1 MWPIFVF
8 FVEDC
13 RMILA
18 FCFLQRFYKLLLL
31 HFTMVLYTEHVPQKK
46 HSWKIKQLFFID
58 LTFHKPHFWK
68 DCLFLGNK
76 TPLAAGGG
84 IFSSQTAQTGVDCQ
98 LRRMQPN
105 SIPRLLLPISKKT
118 IQNNPQNK
126 LIFTWEILLFLL
138 FSRLFCF
145 MIGENKKKRR
155 PRFFLSIYF
164 HTILSLK
171 NS

>member
-46 HSWKIKQLFFID
+46 HSWKIIQLFFID
-58 LTFHKPHFWK
+58 LTFHRPHSWK
-68 DCLFLGNK
+68 DCFIFGQQNPFGSWRRNILLSDGPNRSWL
-76 TPLAAGGG
+76 PAPADAAEQHSPS
-84 IFSSQTAQTGVDCQ
+84 FAAH
-98 LRRMQPN
+98 L
-105 SIPRLLLPISKKT
+105 KKT

-145 MIGENKKKRR
+145 MIGENKKKRH

-164 HTILSLK
+164 HTILSL